1 MVKKKILAENKIHS
15 WETLRS
21 ESIKPDLL
29 LGNGFTLQF
38 SSQFNYKS
46 LFDLFL
52 KGFDEKDTDI
62 INVYK
67 SFNSSN
73 FEVILKFL
81 EQAVT
86 INKLLSLD
94 FNRIQIAIK
103 YLKEGLIKTI
113 VQVHK
118 DYNSSEERMRE
129 KNKVGEQKGR
139 EDGGGLFSDFKF

>member
-81 EQAVT
+81 EQSVT
-86 INKLLSLD
+86 IKKLISIE
-94 FNRIQIAIK
+94 FKRIQIAIK
-103 YLKEGLIKTI
+103 NIKE
-113 VQVHK
+113 
-118 DYNSSEERMRE
+118 
-129 KNKVGEQKGR
+129 
-139 EDGGGLFSDFKF
+139 